1 MFSPDGTLI
10 SASAAPHCGVKG
22 KASKGE
28 KKVVLKERWSL
39 IRAVVLKERWSLIRV
54 VVFKEGWS
62 LSSGWSFSGTHT
74 VFPSNDA
81 THRHR

>member
-1 MFSPDGTLI
+1 M
-10 SASAAPHCGVKG
+10 KG
-22 KASKGE
+22 KASKGK

-39 IRAVVLKERWSLIRV
+39 MRVVVLKERWSLIRVVVLKEGWSLIRV